1 MGALIILPAVIAA
14 AVFVIIE
21 TAAASVEAAAITAF
35 CPIAAFPVE
44 TSSRAVSAIEA
55 AARAIA
61 SSSAEIREFFGD
73 IDRSDVR
80 LLGEKLDR
88 CSDERDGVDIIQ
100 KIFGAFSIVFQSD
113 RKSVV

>member
-21 TAAASVEAAAITAF
+21 TAASVEAATITTF

-44 TSSRAVSAIEA
+44 ASSRAVSAIEA

-61 SSSAEIREFFGD
+61 SSSAEIRELFGD
-73 IDRSDVR
+73 IDRGDVR
-80 LLGEKLDR
+80 LLGEELDR

-100 KIFGAFSIVFQSD
+100 KIFGAFSIV
-113 RKSVV
+113 

>member
-44 TSSRAVSAIEA
+44 APSQAVSAIEV
-55 AARAIA
+55 AARAMP
-61 SSSAEIREFFGD
+61 
-73 IDRSDVR
+73 VR
-80 LLGEKLDR
+80 PLYSPINRKLT
-88 CSDERDGVDIIQ
+88 IYQ
-100 KIFGAFSIVFQSD
+100 FL
-113 RKSVV
+113 